1 MVIELNS
8 LVVEGELMELGVEK
22 ELNRVRRE
30 LKTQAL

>member
-30 LKTQAL
+30 LKTQTL